1 MGATGP
7 MGATGTQGPT
17 GAQGFTG
24 PAGPAG
30 LAGQTAMLTNTS
42 ATPQLFGTINTVVQ
56 WGVDVSGNSTGTTGI
71 SYIGAQGSF
80 KNTTSATLA
89 VEVQYNLIWNES
101 VSGATYINIGPQG
114 TQYSLTQYN
123 SYVMTNSGTFLLA
136 PNQYFTIY
144 AHNSSDSISLQT
156 ASSIIVTILTAG
168 EQGPQG
174 PAGVK
179 PFIIDHPIK
188 ENYYLIH
195 ACMEGPEA
203 GVYYRGKATVLN
215 RFVIVTLPDYVDYL
229 ASDFTVHVTHEID
242 ETEDLIQ
249 VSATRVFNNQFRIYA
264 SAPCTANWLV
274 VGNRK
279 NTTFP
284 IEPPKN
290 TITINGEGPY
300 KYML

>member
-1 MGATGP
+1 
-7 MGATGTQGPT
+7 
-17 GAQGFTG
+17 
-24 PAGPAG
+24 
-30 LAGQTAMLTNTS
+30 MLTNTS
-42 ATPQLFGTINTVVQ
+42 ATPQPFGITNTIVQ

-71 SYIGAQGSF
+71 TYLGGSF
-80 KNTTSATLA
+80 TNSTSATLA
-89 VEVQYNLIWNES
+89 VEVQYNLIWNEF
-101 VSGATYINIGPQG
+101 VSGATYINVNG
-114 TQYSLTQYN
+114 TNYSLTQYN
-123 SYVMTNSGTFLLA
+123 SYVMTNSGTFILG
-136 PNQYFTIY
+136 PSQSFTIY
-144 AHNSSDSISLQT
+144 AHNSSDGIILQP
-156 ASSIIVTILTAG
+156 ASSIVVTILTAG

-179 PFIIDHPIK
+179 PFIIDHPVK

-242 ETEDLIQ
+242 ETEEIIQ
-249 VSATRVFNNQFRIYA
+249 VSTTRVFNNQFRIYA
-264 SAPCTANWLV
+264 SAPCAVNWLV

-300 KYML
+300 KYMV